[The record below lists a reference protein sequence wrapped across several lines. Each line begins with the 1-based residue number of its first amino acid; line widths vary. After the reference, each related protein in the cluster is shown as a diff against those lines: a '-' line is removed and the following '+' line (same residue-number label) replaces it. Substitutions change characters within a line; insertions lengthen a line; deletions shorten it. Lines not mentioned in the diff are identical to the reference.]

1 MYNGKVMKT
10 VRKIVL
16 SVILCAFLLGL
27 TAISGSVNGQESS
40 SVYVPETGHWIW
52 GEFLVMYNSV
62 SDPLLYFGYPI
73 TDDFID
79 PVTKDHVQYFQKA
92 RFDLVDTTDGQKV
105 KLAPLGRLLHED
117 GAQLADVAE
126 DGPTCRRFKS
136 GYSVCYA
143 FLQYF
148 NANNGADHF
157 GDPVS
162 ALEVIDGRYVQYF
175 EYARMEWWPEK
186 ESGQRV
192 VLTDIGKL
200 YFDKVVANPELL
212 RPAKASNIAGQLLK
226 PVVRV
231 FAANSLAG
239 VGEQQTIY
247 IVVQDQYLNAIPQA
261 QVGVTITLPDG
272 TSEFFRL
279 DETNEFGVSQISFT
293 VPDLEV
299 QSTVTIMAEVTI
311 RGETA
316 TGNGWFRVWW

>member
-1 MYNGKVMKT
+1 
-10 VRKIVL
+10 
-16 SVILCAFLLGL
+16 
-27 TAISGSVNGQESS
+27 
-40 SVYVPETGHWIW
+40 
-52 GEFLVMYNSV
+52 
-62 SDPLLYFGYPI
+62 
-73 TDDFID
+73 
-79 PVTKDHVQYFQKA
+79 
-92 RFDLVDTTDGQKV
+92 
-105 KLAPLGRLLHED
+105 
-117 GAQLADVAE
+117 
-126 DGPTCRRFKS
+126 
-136 GYSVCYA
+136 
-143 FLQYF
+143 
-148 NANNGADHF
+148 
-157 GDPVS
+157 
-162 ALEVIDGRYVQYF
+162 
-175 EYARMEWWPEK
+175 
-186 ESGQRV
+186 
-192 VLTDIGKL
+192 
-200 YFDKVVANPELL
+200 VVANPELL